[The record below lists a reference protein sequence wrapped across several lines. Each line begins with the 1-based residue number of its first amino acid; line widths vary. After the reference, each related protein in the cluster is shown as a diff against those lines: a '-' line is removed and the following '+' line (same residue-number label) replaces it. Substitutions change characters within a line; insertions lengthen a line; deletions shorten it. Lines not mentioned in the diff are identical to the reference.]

1 MYVCM
6 YLDTHAIT
14 SNEKQVMNI
23 NDIRERY
30 MGVFEGRKGRAMLQ
44 FSYKLTKKFIL
55 LLSMHSYSQGSSFQS
70 VLFKSYCVYR
80 YELWSV
86 FQRLS
91 IVVPHFCLTK
101 YQICMGVSVLGCI
114 CTNVYMCNLCV
125 YSVCMSV

>member
-30 MGVFEGRKGRAMLQ
+30 MGVFEGRKGRTMLQ

-80 YELWSV
+80 YEPWSV

-101 YQICMGVSVLGCI
+101 YQICMGASVLGCI
-114 CTNVYMCNLCV
+114 CTNVYMCLCV
-125 YSVCMSV
+125 CTVHV